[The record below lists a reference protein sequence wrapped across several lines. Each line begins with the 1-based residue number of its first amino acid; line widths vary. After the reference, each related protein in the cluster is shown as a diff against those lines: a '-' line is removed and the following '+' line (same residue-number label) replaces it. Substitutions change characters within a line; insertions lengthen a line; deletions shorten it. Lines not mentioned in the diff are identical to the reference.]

1 MPPMSDAVLDASA
14 VLAFLNLEPG
24 SDKVAAVSGKR
35 IVSAVNLSEV
45 LAKLIELGMPE
56 NEIRQ
61 VLGYLKYDIKAFET
75 EDATLCALLR
85 PLTRSSGLSL
95 GDRACLALGK
105 KLQLPVLTADR
116 AWSNLNLSIDIQVI
130 R

>member
-56 NEIRQ
+56 TEIRQ
-61 VLGYLKYDIKAFET
+61 VLSYLKYDIKAFET
-75 EDATLCALLR
+75 EDATLCAKLR
-85 PLTRSSGLSL
+85 PQTRSLGLSL